1 MSLLYKPAVVQRITH
16 ETNTK
21 ECSYVCFVEGSNLM
35 GEYIHAI
42 QWENNNKPANYS
54 YFENTIDHLHTSIF
68 DEFMEIVSF
77 DLTID
82 SNPFFRKYRLV
93 NPNHR
98 VARFYL
104 ERNMVYVKFIF
115 RAV

>member
-21 ECSYVCFVEGSNLM
+21 ECRYVCFVEGSNLM
-35 GEYIHAI
+35 GEYIHAVY
-42 QWENNNKPANYS
+42 WENGNKPANYS
-54 YFENTIDHLHTSIF
+54 YFETTIDHLHTSLF
-68 DEFMEIVSF
+68 DEFMEIAPNG
-77 DLTID
+77 LTME
-82 SNPFFRKYRLV
+82 SNLFFRKYRLV

-104 ERNMVYVKFIF
+104 ERNMVYVKFTF